1 MVDRAEEMVKNCTLM
16 KSVCDVA
23 VAVEKKRGRTPENI
37 SILVMALAHTVVE
50 DTVVS
55 GISEIVEVAQQNQAV
70 NAMVVSDKILQY
82 LGTERLMSG

>member
-1 MVDRAEEMVKNCTLM
+1 
-16 KSVCDVA
+16 
-23 VAVEKKRGRTPENI
+23 
-37 SILVMALAHTVVE
+37 MALAHTVVE

-55 GISEIVEVAQQNQAV
+55 GISKIVEVAQQNQAV